1 MIDRQQ
7 MAWNLNTREMIK
19 AHSARIGELQDNVEN
34 AFADRMHDQEKRIAK
49 LEAEIEW
56 LKRALV
62 QLTDPEAQEPMQR
75 YPEAAIQ

>member
-19 AHSARIGELQDNVEN
+19 AHSA
-34 AFADRMHDQEKRIAK
+34 RIAK